1 MERNLM
7 TEGSIVKKLLLF
19 ALPLVLGNLLQQL
32 YNTVDSIIVG
42 HYVGSN
48 ALAAV
53 GSGTPLINLLIA
65 FGQGAATG
73 AGVVVSQYIG
83 ARNHKGVQSA
93 VHTSLAIAIWL
104 GLLLSLVGIIFCPQI
119 LQWMNTP
126 SEVMG
131 ESLEYLRIY
140 FAGIFFNIFYNM
152 ASGIVNATGNSRR
165 PLLYLSVAAVTN
177 IFLDLLLIRG
187 LGMGVAGAAIATD
200 ISQVL
205 SSLLILIYLLRVQ
218 EDCRV
223 RLSRIRINKEM
234 AGRILQVGLP
244 AGIQN
249 TVISFSN
256 VLVQSSVNTF
266 GAVTMAGFGV
276 YLKVDGF
283 NILPVL
289 SLSLAATTFVGQNY
303 GAGKLDRV
311 KKGMWVT
318 IAMSVIYTAA
328 LGTFLF
334 CFQDPVIGLFTSD
347 ADVVA
352 AGKVV
357 LQYFCRFYFLLGIMY
372 SLAGTVRG
380 TGKTVPPMVI
390 LLIAMCLFRIF
401 WIQII
406 VPVIGNVTGV
416 YRLYPISWCIGLSLM
431 ALYTWKGKWLPRE
444 GTGGKE
450 GDCTLH

>member
-7 TEGSIVKKLLLF
+7 TEGSIVRKLLLF
-19 ALPLVLGNLLQQL
+19 ALPLIMGNLLQQL

-83 ARNHKGVQSA
+83 ARNRKGVSNA
-93 VHTSLAIAIWL
+93 VHTSLAIAILL
-104 GLLLSLVGIIFCPQI
+104 GLGLSLAGVIFCPQV
-119 LQWMNTP
+119 LRWMNTP

-131 ESLEYLRIY
+131 DSLEYLRIY
-140 FAGIFFNIFYNM
+140 FAGVFFNIFYNM
-152 ASGIVNATGNSRR
+152 ASGIVNATGNSLH
-165 PLLYLSVAAVTN
+165 PLLYLGTAAVTN

-205 SSLLILIYLLRVQ
+205 SSLLILIYLLRVR
-218 EDCRV
+218 EDYQV
-223 RLSRIRINKEM
+223 RLRDIRIRREM

-303 GAGKLDRV
+303 GAGQRERV

-318 IAMSVIYTAA
+318 IVMSVIYTAA
-328 LGTFLF
+328 LGMILLRFA
-334 CFQDPVIGLFTSD
+334 DPVIGLFTSD
-347 ADVVA
+347 GEVVA

-357 LQYFCRFYFLLGIMY
+357 LHYFCPFYFLLGIMY

-390 LLIAMCLFRIF
+390 LLVAMCLFRIF
-401 WIQII
+401 WIQTI
-406 VPVIGNVTGV
+406 VPRIGDVRGV
-416 YRLYPISWCIGLSLM
+416 YLLYPISWCIGLTLM
-431 ALYTWKGKWLPRE
+431 ILYTWKGKWLPRDPA
-444 GTGGKE
+444 GRK
-450 GDCTLH
+450 